1 MAAKQAAVGVRPVRP
16 CRGYR
21 RDGGQRRLRER
32 FEGTF
37 SDAVAR
43 RQEMVAELGGSACA
57 GQTDVIRDFWPLF
70 MRRCRA
76 KGLTNETIGGYESSW
91 RLRIEPAFG
100 DLRWPELSYPM
111 VQSWVYGMTPAVAKK
126 SVKCLKRMINC
137 AVDAELVDRNV
148 LDHRRIDYPVER
160 EDPFAEQPVM
170 WGAPQVAEAMRR
182 LRGDDA
188 EALFLALV
196 GGGLRVEEGLGLMWS
211 RLRFSEV
218 SRLGEGDGLMA
229 HAYVQMAWT
238 ERDGFK
244 APKNKFSR
252 RVAPIPDPFAS
263 RPEGLPLGQVPRP
276 RPQALEG
283 ALRAGRGAPGHALRA
298 AEGHALGARDDHAGS
313 RRPRHGER
321 PPPRPHQRPDRLH
334 ALPEARRGPRRGG
347 SGVRPRGGRQ
357 IKGFLQLYKVFNL
370 FGNLMPTPCQRSINN
385 KTGRRAKT
393 PRDLRFLWWAQ
404 QDSNLQ
410 PRDYEELL
418 SKPYCTV

>member
-1 MAAKQAAVGVRPVRP
+1 MSAKQAAVGVRPVRP
-16 CRGYR
+16 GVWDLTACRGYR

-37 SDAVAR
+37 SEAVAR

-57 GQTDVIRDFWPLF
+57 GQTDVVRDFWPLF

-100 DLRWPELSYPM
+100 NLRWPELSYPM

-126 SVKCLKRMINC
+126 SVRCLKRMINC

-218 SRLGEGDGLMA
+218 SRLGGGDGLMA

-263 RPEGLPLGQVPRP
+263 RLAELAVEGPRAFLWDKYP
-276 RPQALEG
+276 GRARKHWKALFEPGG
-283 ALRAGRGAPGHALRA
+283 ALQGMPYAQLKDMRSVHETIMQGAGVLDTVNA
-298 AEGHALGARDDHAGS
+298 
-313 RRPRHGER
+313 
-321 PPPRPHQRPDRLH
+321 RLH
-334 ALPEARRGPRRGG
+334 GRTNVQTGYTHYLKPDAALDAAAQAFGRA
-347 SGVRPRGGRQ
+347 VGGR
-357 IKGFLQLYKVFNL
+357 
-370 FGNLMPTPCQRSINN
+370 
-385 KTGRRAKT
+385 
-393 PRDLRFLWWAQ
+393 
-404 QDSNLQ
+404 
-410 PRDYEELL
+410 
-418 SKPYCTV
+418 